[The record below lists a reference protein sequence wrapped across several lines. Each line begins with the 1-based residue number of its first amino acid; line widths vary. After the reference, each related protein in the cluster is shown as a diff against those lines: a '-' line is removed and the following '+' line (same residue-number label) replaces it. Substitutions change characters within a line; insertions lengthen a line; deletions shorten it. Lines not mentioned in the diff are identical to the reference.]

1 MTGGSVVPSEDTGSW
16 LCTLLLPPLI
26 PKPTPRCS
34 SALLALALRAQFGVA
49 GWELWPLWLCRLALL
64 PICAP
69 DRDRHRGLWVSP
81 KSPLEPASA
90 AGIWKLNT
98 LPWLSRR
105 VTCPALGPYTRPRR
119 DWKPREG
126 KTEGTAKYH
135 RESLGKL

>member
-1 MTGGSVVPSEDTGSW
+1 MTGGSMAPSEDTRSW

-34 SALLALALRAQFGVA
+34 SAWSPLTLRAQFGVA
-49 GWELWPLWLCRLALL
+49 GWELWPRWLCRLGLL

-69 DRDRHRGLWVSP
+69 DRDRHRGLWVSLSP

-105 VTCPALGPYTRPRR
+105 VACPRRPRR
-119 DWKPREG
+119 DWKARG
-126 KTEGTAKYH
+126 SKTEGTAKYH
-135 RESLGKL
+135 RENLGKL